1 MTGFDGCL
9 RGASGGHSD
18 AAKGAK
24 LTIIVTPLVRG
35 RIPTVV
41 DDVTTVIT
49 PGEDVDVLVTERGIA
64 INPRRQDLIEIL
76 SKNKALKIVDIET
89 LKEKAYALTGV
100 PQKVKTT
107 DKVVAVSEYRDGS
120 IIDVVKQIEE

>member
-1 MTGFDGCL
+1 MKVLMKLNKYICSGLIFLTGAILFAQNIEL
-9 RGASGGHSD
+9 
-18 AAKGAK
+18 
-24 LTIIVTPLVRG
+24 P
-35 RIPTVV
+35 
-41 DDVTTVIT
+41 DVTTVIT

-64 INPRRQDLIEIL
+64 INPRRQDLIDIL

-107 DKVVAVSEYRDGS
+107 DKVVAVIEYRDGS